1 MDVNRYW
8 STLMDEYP
16 TLGVSPSASDVK
28 RGRERERERERE
40 RQRRQRSQR
49 SQRSERSQ
57 RSQEKKDVERK
68 TSQEKDL
75 PKRKKL
81 QRKSSQEKGGV
92 TLSLPQTKILARPK
106 KISIFPGIHRI
117 FKLTPS
123 PQHISHPIRNHSR
136 QSAHNWDILDIL
148 GPSGGGYIGYILLY
162 GFV

>member
-28 RGRERERERERE
+28 RERETEKTEKPE
-40 RQRRQRSQR
+40 KPG
-49 SQRSERSQ
+49 
-57 RSQEKKDVERK
+57 KKDVERK

-106 KISIFPGIHRI
+106 KISIFPGLQRI
-117 FKLTPS
+117 FKL
-123 PQHISHPIRNHSR
+123 Q
-136 QSAHNWDILDIL
+136 
-148 GPSGGGYIGYILLY
+148 
-162 GFV
+162 

>member
-1 MDVNRYW
+1 
-8 STLMDEYP
+8 MDEYP

-28 RGRERERERERE
+28 RERE
-40 RQRRQRSQR
+40 RQRRQ
-49 SQRSERSQ
+49 RSQ

-106 KISIFPGIHRI
+106 KISIFPGLQRI
-117 FKLTPS
+117 FKL
-123 PQHISHPIRNHSR
+123 Q
-136 QSAHNWDILDIL
+136 
-148 GPSGGGYIGYILLY
+148 
-162 GFV
+162 